1 MCLISIGI
9 PPKYQI
15 HISSFVCVLRWLCLK
30 AFETPNGI
38 YFFWSE
44 FKQYVCGFSLYLL
57 LTKFNNVKMF
67 LRAGE
72 LKYFC
77 EYINFVTTF
86 ISSFL
91 NLIRYNLT
99 YQNIQSIYKFITD
112 FLFCKYVQDRDVR
125 EFSCRGWVT
134 LWALRC

>member
-91 NLIRYNLT
+91 DFDMT